1 MIPLIDL
8 KRRHARYQEPAERML
23 IEIARSGVYLSGH
36 QTVGLVAALRDYLGA
51 SSVSLVGNATDGL
64 EIALRAVG
72 ATSGGLV
79 YTVANAG
86 GYASIAATLIGARVG
101 FIDINPE
108 TLQMDPF
115 QLEDELSNL
124 REKPQAVVVTH
135 LYGQMAPV
143 EHIID
148 ICSTFGIPVVEDLAQ
163 ALGARRNGRAAGTL
177 GEVGVTS
184 FYPTKNLGGYGDG
197 GAIFTNDAALGQR
210 ISKLT
215 QYGWGA
221 KYKIDLAGG
230 RNSRMDEIQAGLV
243 RLHLNGLDADN
254 SARREIYEQYRL
266 AGGYLRFPLG
276 SDESTVPHLAVA
288 VGADRQAEH
297 EFFQE
302 RGIATAIHYPTCD
315 HQQLPE
321 WHWAG
326 PLTNSEWASERVLT
340 LPLFPEMTREEVS
353 IVSTAIG
360 GLAPRIPA

>member
-8 KRRHARYQEPAERML
+8 SRRHARYQEPVERML
-23 IEIARSGVYLSGH
+23 IDVARSGIYLSGQ
-36 QTVGLVAALRDYLGA
+36 QTLELTVALRDYLA
-51 SSVSLVGNATDGL
+51 TSSVSLVGNGTDGL

-72 ATSGGLV
+72 VTADGLV

-86 GYASIAATLIGARVG
+86 GYASIATTLIGARVG
-101 FIDINPE
+101 FVDINPN
-108 TLQMDPF
+108 TLQMDPG

-124 REKPQAVVVTH
+124 RVKPQAVVVTH
-135 LYGQMAPV
+135 LYGQMAPI
-143 EHIID
+143 EQIID
-148 ICSTFGIPVVEDLAQ
+148 ICSTFGIPVVEDVAQ
-163 ALGARRNGRAAGTL
+163 AMGARRHGRAAGTF
-177 GEVGVTS
+177 GDVGVTS

-197 GAIFTNDAALGQR
+197 GAVFTNDVDLGQR
-210 ISKLT
+210 VSKLA

-243 RLHLNGLDADN
+243 RLHLSGLDADN

-288 VGADRQAEH
+288 IGANRQVERD
-297 EFFQE
+297 FFAE

-326 PLTNSEWASERVLT
+326 PLSNSEWASERVIT
-340 LPLFPEMTREEVS
+340 LPLFPEMTREEVAV
-353 IVSTAIG
+353 VSGAIG
-360 GLAPRIPA
+360 ELASVLPR